1 MAAVDK
7 IATVVDEP
15 ITYEGLGIDVAY
27 VAVGG
32 HDSYVAIE
40 ADGIFELPRNGREGH
55 PDEYDFG
62 TAAELPGN
70 DLRQPRIQ
78 RLVILA
84 VFVGDVARPQFA
96 KMLRRGYAW
105 HSEETTDPEILLFC
119 HGVGVVDELQQVA
132 VHSKQVEPLSQAP
145 SAVEHRTM
153 P

>member
-15 ITYEGLGIDVAY
+15 ITYEGLAIDVAY
-27 VAVGG
+27 AAVGG

-78 RLVILA
+78 RLVLLA
-84 VFVGDVARPQFA
+84 VSLWDLTRP
-96 KMLRRGYAW
+96 
-105 HSEETTDPEILLFC
+105 
-119 HGVGVVDELQQVA
+119 
-132 VHSKQVEPLSQAP
+132 P
-145 SAVEHRTM
+145 SPKIPRPSH
-153 P
+153 PS